1 MKIRRHLFQ
10 LREAY
15 PHVEDGVPIEVTTAE
30 LAEKLDCTH
39 RNMVLLL
46 KRMTEEGWVG
56 WTAKRGRGNRSL
68 LTFERPLDK
77 LLLEEAEELAMRGD
91 LQSAFELLQNKGA
104 GSAALGRFQQWLS
117 GQFGFRSTLDGQR
130 RTDSLRFPLPGAI
143 GSLDPARIH
152 FIGESHLVSQ
162 LFDGLVRVDARG
174 EIVLPHLAHAW
185 ETNEDRTEWTFYLRK
200 GVMFHHGREMT
211 SADVRFTLERLQ
223 RLAPGGLYNWV
234 YHGIEDMLT
243 PDSTTIRIRLKQRN
257 EVFLS
262 FLSTNRASIVP
273 EDVCSSEGES
283 FGEADGSVIGTG
295 PFRLASRGHGIWM
308 LEAFPA
314 YFQGRAFLDRVEVW
328 TIPLEEEAE
337 KDRQQ
342 QELRQFQVMH
352 NVRIEGLTGGQFQQ
366 VRQSGTTC
374 KFITVNELKPGPL
387 RNPAIRA
394 ALDRAIHRGEL
405 LRQLSGD
412 VIEGASSF
420 WTTEKNGG
428 PSDSRGISYEDECV
442 AIKQELRDAGYL
454 GETLTLTTIPQ
465 YGHDASIIQGLL
477 EKAGVS
483 VSVSLLPAEQFKGA
497 ERMSAD
503 LLLFAVML
511 DEHRE
516 IRLIDLY
523 KSMMQHAEP
532 QVRAKVADTLE
543 RILAE
548 PDASART
555 RLFIGIEGLLS
566 LRHSLLFLYR
576 KHLKT
581 AFHPSVQGISLESLG
596 WVRFRDLWFR

>member
-1 MKIRRHLFQ
+1 MKIRRHFFQ

-15 PHVEDGVPIEVTTAE
+15 PHVEDGVPVEVTTAE
-30 LAEKLDCTH
+30 LADKLECTH

-46 KRMTEEGWVG
+46 KRMAQEGWIG

-68 LTFERPLDK
+68 LTFERSVDK

-91 LQSAFELLQNKGA
+91 LQAAFELLQNKGI
-104 GSAALGRFQQWLS
+104 GSAARGRFQQWLS
-117 GQFGFRSTLDGQR
+117 GQFGFRSTLEGQR
-130 RTDSLRFPLPGAI
+130 RTDSLRFPLAGTI

-152 FIGESHLVSQ
+152 YIGESHLVSQ
-162 LFDGLVRVDARG
+162 LFDGLVRVDPRG
-174 EIVLPHLAHAW
+174 ETVLPHLAHAW
-185 ETNEDRTEWTFYLRK
+185 ETNEERTEWTFYLRK
-200 GVMFHHGREMT
+200 GVLFHHGRELA
-211 SADVRFTLERLQ
+211 SSDVRFTLQRLQ
-223 RLAPGGLYNWV
+223 QLAPGGLYNWV
-234 YHGIEDMLT
+234 YHGIEEMIT

-273 EDVCSSEGES
+273 EDICLSEDDA
-283 FGEADGSVIGTG
+283 FGGAQGSVIGTG
-295 PFRLASRGHGIWM
+295 PFRLASRNHGIWM
-308 LEAFPA
+308 LEAFPS
-314 YFQGRAFLDRVEVW
+314 YFQGRAFLDRVEMW
-328 TIPLEEEAE
+328 TMPPGSKDEE
-337 KDRQQ
+337 QGM
-342 QELRQFQVMH
+342 LRQFQVMH
-352 NVRIEGLTGGQFQQ
+352 NVKLEGLAGGHFQQ

-374 KFITVNELKPGPL
+374 KFMTVNELKPGPL

-405 LRQLSGD
+405 LRILSGD
-412 VIEGASSF
+412 VIEGATSF
-420 WTTEKNGG
+420 WSQDRCGEHAGVKGAEY
-428 PSDSRGISYEDECV
+428 DSETM
-442 AIKQELRDAGYL
+442 KQELADAGYA

-465 YGHDASIIQGLL
+465 YAHDAAIIQTLL

-483 VSVSLLPAEQFKGA
+483 LRVNLLPAEQFKGA

-516 IRLIDLY
+516 LRLIDLY

-532 QVRAKVADTLE
+532 RTSVKVAESLD

-548 PDASART
+548 PVAASRT
-555 RLFIGIEGLLS
+555 RLFVGIEGLLAI
-566 LRHSLLFLYR
+566 RHSLLFLYR